1 MHFVNYRTQK
11 NKMKKISKIMLV
23 LVAILFA
30 GFKAQAQT
38 ETRWGV
44 TAGVNYNEIHF
55 KQNDILNVTNGF
67 GPQVG
72 LTGEMNIPGIGFS
85 IDGSLLYSMRSG
97 KINYGERVVWHD
109 QGLGNENCMMHFVDV
124 PLTLKFKYHNL
135 NGFENTAMPM
145 VFVGPTFS
153 FLAGKNLKEVNTYR
167 PVSVLL
173 QMGIGVELFKR
184 WQVSASYNFNI
195 GETLR
200 TRVLDEN
207 NAKNRC
213 WNLKATYFLK

>member
-1 MHFVNYRTQK
+1 
-11 NKMKKISKIMLV
+11 MLMS
-23 LVAILFA
+23 LVASI
-30 GFKAQAQT
+30 KAYAQT

-44 TAGVNYNEIHF
+44 TAGLNYNLIHF
-55 KQNDILNVTNGF
+55 KQSDILNVKHGF
-67 GPQVG
+67 GPQIG
-72 LTGEMNIPGIGFS
+72 LTGEMNIPGVGFAV
-85 IDGSLLYSMRSG
+85 DGSLLYSMRSS

-109 QGLGNENCMMHFVDV
+109 QGLGNETCLLHYLDM

-135 NGFENTAMPM
+135 DGFENTLMPM
-145 VFVGPTFS
+145 VAVGPTFS
-153 FLAGKNLKEVNTYR
+153 FLMAKNLKDVNTYR

-173 QMGIGVELFKR
+173 HLGIGAEIYKR
-184 WQVSASYNFNI
+184 LQVQFSYNFSI

-213 WNLKATYFLK
+213 WTVTATYFMKK